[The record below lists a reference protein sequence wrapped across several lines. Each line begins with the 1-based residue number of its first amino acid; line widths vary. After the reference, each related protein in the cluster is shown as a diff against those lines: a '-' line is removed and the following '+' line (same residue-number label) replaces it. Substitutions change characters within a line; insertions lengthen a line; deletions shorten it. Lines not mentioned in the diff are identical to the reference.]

1 MVNNQYYSGGGG
13 GVGKAVNLSNP
24 ARQNILKYHVMLT
37 SSAL

>member
-1 MVNNQYYSGGGG
+1 MVNNQYYSGGG

-37 SSAL
+37 STAL